1 MKEMNVVKIVGA
13 VLVAALVIVAI
24 KVITNHLYGN
34 EGGEGA
40 PEPAQQAAPAAPPA
54 ATKTAEKPA
63 ESPPAQPAAPA
74 KEAAPAAPAEAPAAP
89 AAAPAAPAAAPAAPA
104 QTAAA
109 GAGDA
114 DAGANLF
121 KSHLCFACHSF
132 EPGKNGAGPSL
143 AGVYGRKAAQAPGF
157 DYSAGLKN
165 SGITWDEATID
176 KWVQGPQKVV
186 SDAKMMLAKPVTDA
200 TDRANLIAYIK
211 RESAK
216 SK

>member
-54 ATKTAEKPA
+54 PTKTAEKPA
-63 ESPPAQPAAPA
+63 EARPAQPAAAAPA

-104 QTAAA
+104 QA

-143 AGVYGRKAAQAPGF
+143 AGVFGRKAAQAPGF

-165 SGITWDEATID
+165 SGVTWDEASLE
-176 KWVQGPQKVV
+176 KWIQGPQKMVP
-186 SDAKMMLAKPVTDA
+186 DAKMMLAKPVADP
-200 TDRANLIAYIK
+200 TDRANIIAYIK
-211 RESAK
+211 RESSK